1 MQDLSHKVLDEI
13 KDKNITPKPK
23 WQFVGRDLLF
33 WSAFAVSVG
42 VGAVAF
48 SAMLDRITHIDW
60 DIYPQLGRGPIIHVF
75 MSLPY
80 LWVVVVVLF
89 SLLAIYNFRHTK
101 EGYRYR
107 PVVVITTSIVISIV
121 GGTALFF
128 AGAGGPIDER
138 VAQRPPLAPFAFEHP
153 RDVWCQPERG
163 LLAGE
168 IEAIDDE
175 EKSFRLR
182 DLTGEPWQVLYFR
195 AVYQIP
201 LFPSEQ
207 VKIIGEIIGD
217 HLFQAAEIRPW
228 RAPLRPPS
236 ADYGG

>member
-1 MQDLSHKVLDEI
+1 MPDLSNKVLDEI
-13 KDKNITPKPK
+13 KDKNITPKPR
-23 WQFVGRDLLF
+23 WQFVSRDLLF
-33 WSAFAVSVG
+33 WAAFSVSVG
-42 VGAVAF
+42 VGAVAV
-48 SAMLDRITHIDW
+48 SAMLDRITSIDW
-60 DIYPQLGRGPIIHVF
+60 DIYPQLGRGPVLHVF

-107 PVVVITTSIVISIV
+107 PVVVITTSVIISLV
-121 GGTALFF
+121 GGTALFLV
-128 AGAGGPIDER
+128 GYGGKIDEC
-138 VAQRPPLAPFAFEHP
+138 VVQRPSFALTIERP
-153 RDVWCQPERG
+153 RDVWGQPERG

-175 EKSFRLR
+175 EKSFRLL
-182 DLTGEPWQVLYFR
+182 DLAGEPWQVLYFR

-201 LFPSEQ
+201 LFPDEQ

-217 HLFQAAEIRPW
+217 HLFEAAEIRPW
-228 RAPLRPPS
+228 RTGSGRMAP
-236 ADYGG
+236 ATGF